1 MTILFSLWVL
11 LRDSLTMLI
20 VINIGGGVGGGGGGQ
35 YLRQMLPLP
44 HNNPPLIKREGLFN
58 LRTYW
63 DGGLIKGSLGR
74 KQENP

>member
-1 MTILFSLWVL
+1 MTILFSLGVL

-20 VINIGGGVGGGGGGQ
+20 VINIGGGGGQ